1 MFQSSVKER
10 KGKWLIA
17 GGIGAAFTASLCC
30 IGPAVFI
37 ALGLGS
43 FAAAGIFETLRPWFA
58 VVAVIA
64 LGFAWRQAL
73 RKQTCADGQCEIPA
87 KSRKSQIV
95 LLSLFSILAM
105 GFLAYPSI
113 ANLMLQAN
121 EVTPLEMSADSSELV
136 VAIPSMDC
144 PACAVGIQGK
154 LNKLEGIENVQ
165 ITYENKTAVIAYDQ
179 KKIKEKGI
187 LEAIESTGFPPEK
200 LKEDLAHVQ

>member
-1 MFQSSVKER
+1 MSQSSVKER

-58 VVAVIA
+58 VVAVFA

-73 RKQTCADGQCEIPA
+73 RKQICADGQCEIPA
-87 KSRKSQIV
+87 KSRKNQII
-95 LLSLFSILAM
+95 LLSLVSVLAT

-113 ANLMLQAN
+113 ANLLLQAN
-121 EVTPLEMSADSSELV
+121 EESPFEMGLNSSELAV
-136 VAIPSMDC
+136 TIPSMDC
-144 PACAVGIQGK
+144 AACAVGIQNE
-154 LNKLEGIENVQ
+154 LNNIQGIEHAQ
-165 ITYENKTAVIAYDQ
+165 ISYESKRAVIVYNSR
-179 KKIKEKGI
+179 KLTESSVM
-187 LEAIESTGFPPEK
+187 EAIKQTGFPPEK
-200 LKEDLAHVQ
+200 IKP